1 MQPPPAF
8 QITDDPMAPKRKPPW
23 VLFIAL
29 GACAFCFVPGAAII
43 FPVFAQAREAA
54 IKTRIISN
62 VKQAGTALMVYASNF
77 DDRYPPADRWVD
89 LSQKENVNEIVL
101 PDQTGKVAPGTFYHA
116 MNSGLSGLSLAKLED
131 ASQTVATF
139 WSTKPD
145 RNANDKVESVR
156 WSRPR
161 NGFTVVS
168 LADSSARALK
178 DGQGA
183 GSHEINGSLNR
194 PPPPKP

>member
-54 IKTRIISN
+54 IKTRMMTN
-62 VKQAGTALMVYASNF
+62 VKKTGQSLMLYAAAAN
-77 DDRYPPADRWVD
+77 DHYPPADRWMD
-89 LSQKENVNEIVL
+89 ASQTGNIDEVVL
-101 PDQTGKVAPGTFYHA
+101 PDDAGQTLPGKFNHA
-116 MNSGLSGLSLAKLED
+116 MNSNLSGLALAKLPD
-131 ASQTVATF
+131 ASQTVTTY
-139 WSTKPD
+139 WSTKAD

-156 WSRPR
+156 WSRK
-161 NGFTVVS
+161 NKFTVVG
-168 LADSSARALK
+168 LADTSARALK
-178 DGQGA
+178 SGQGA
-183 GSHEINGSLNR
+183 GPHAINGALNGQ
-194 PPPPKP
+194 PPPKP